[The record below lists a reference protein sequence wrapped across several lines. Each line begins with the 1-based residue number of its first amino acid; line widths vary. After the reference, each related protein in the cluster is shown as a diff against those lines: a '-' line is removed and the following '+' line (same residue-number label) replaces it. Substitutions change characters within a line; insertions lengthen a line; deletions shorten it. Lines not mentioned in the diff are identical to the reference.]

1 MMARITETLEIPLF
15 PLGSVLFP
23 GGALPLRIFETR
35 YMDMAKACLR
45 DNLPFGV
52 CLIAEGE
59 EVGTPATPY
68 DIGTLATIST
78 WDMPQLGLLNIT
90 ASGERRFIIQERW
103 IEHSGLQKARVEL
116 LPGENAFPLPEEY
129 ERLLPLIRRVLREL
143 PQNAIA
149 QPHRFDDAVWL
160 AYRFCELI
168 PVPPLM
174 KQELLEMDT
183 SEERLAEIYRFCA
196 QRGLLET

>member
-1 MMARITETLEIPLF
+1 MMRRAEHLLEIPLF

-23 GGALPLRIFETR
+23 GGAMPLRIFETR

-59 EVGTPATPY
+59 EVGAAATPY
-68 DIGTLATIST
+68 DIGTLATISS

-90 ASGERRFIIQERW
+90 ASGEQRFLIEERW
-103 IEHSGLQKARVEL
+103 IEPSGLQKARVEM
-116 LPGENAFPLPEEY
+116 LPAEPAFPLPERF
-129 ERLLPLIRRVLREL
+129 ERLLPLLRRVLREL
-143 PQNAIA
+143 PQNAVA
-149 QPHRFDDAVWL
+149 QPHRFEDAVWL

-168 PVPPLM
+168 PVPPLL
-174 KQELLEMDT
+174 KQELLEMDS
-183 SEERLAEIYRFCA
+183 SEERLDEIYRFCA